1 MRDEHPE
8 AAGQAMRFDSK
19 IAIAIRSDLP
29 LWQKLNMTAFLA
41 SGIAS
46 AVPGTIGLAYRDGSG
61 RHYAALFR
69 QPVLVLAG
77 GAEEVAAAFHRA
89 RERERDLALAVFVE
103 AMFSTGHDAA
113 NRETIADVA
122 SPELAPVGFAVH
134 GPRNV
139 VDRALKGLSL
149 HP

>member
-1 MRDEHPE
+1 
-8 AAGQAMRFDSK
+8 MRFDSK

-29 LWQKLNMTAFLA
+29 FWQKLNMTAFLA

-46 AVPGTIGLAYRDGSG
+46 AVPGTIGVDYRDGSG
-61 RHYAALFR
+61 RAYAALFR

-77 GAEEVAAAFHRA
+77 SAEEVAAAFHRA
-89 RERERDLALAVFVE
+89 RERELAIAVFVE

-113 NRETIADVA
+113 NRETIAEVVTAD
-122 SPELAPVGFAVH
+122 LAPVGFAVH
-134 GPRNV
+134 GARNV